1 VTRTLVVQTAWLGD
15 VLLATPL
22 LEALAARHGPVDVL
36 VTPAAAP
43 LVATHPAVATVL
55 TYDKRGRERGGVALW
70 RKARALRARR
80 YDLAVLAQGSFR
92 SGLLARLAG
101 IPRRVGFADTAAA
114 RWCTER
120 RARPAGHEAERLLAL
135 AGAVSP
141 PDPGP
146 REVVDPAEAGPR
158 PPSVAEATGAS
169 ARFTGRSRPRARFSG
184 IHRARASIVHE
195 APIPDARGPALSL
208 ALTDDDHAT
217 AAAAL
222 AKAGITGPFVALA
235 PGSARATKRW
245 PFYRELAAL
254 LAREMAVVVIGE
266 PADGWGTVADLTGLP
281 LRASAAVLARAAAA
295 VVNDSAPLHLA
306 QAVGTPVVA
315 LFGPTHPRLGF
326 GPRGPR
332 DVTLGLDLACRPCS
346 THGGPRCPLRHHRC
360 LRELT
365 VATVRDAVRRVL
377 ALEEVS
383 CVS

>member
-1 VTRTLVVQTAWLGD
+1 MTRTLVVQTAWLGD

-55 TYDKRGRERGGVALW
+55 TYDKRGRERGVVALW

-80 YDLAVLAQGSFR
+80 YDLAVLPQGSFR

-120 RARPAGHEAERLLAL
+120 RARPPGHEAERLLAL
-135 AGAVSP
+135 ADA
-141 PDPGP
+141 
-146 REVVDPAEAGPR
+146 
-158 PPSVAEATGAS
+158 
-169 ARFTGRSRPRARFSG
+169 
-184 IHRARASIVHE
+184 ARAS
-195 APIPDARGPALSL
+195 ALSL
-208 ALTDDDHAT
+208 TLTNDDHAT

-222 AKAGITGPFVALA
+222 AEAGISGPFVALA

-254 LAREMAVVVIGE
+254 LAPEIAIVVIGE

-315 LFGPTHPRLGF
+315 LFGPTHVRLGF

-332 DVTLGLDLACRPCS
+332 DVSLGLDLACRPCS

-365 VATVRDAVRRVL
+365 VTTVRDAVRRVL
-377 ALEEVS
+377 AFEEVS

>member
-1 VTRTLVVQTAWLGD
+1 MTRTLVVQTAWLGD

-55 TYDKRGRERGGVALW
+55 TYDKRGRERGVVALW

-135 AGAVSP
+135 TGS
-141 PDPGP
+141 
-146 REVVDPAEAGPR
+146 VDPAEVPIIH
-158 PPSVAEATGAS
+158 GAPT
-169 ARFTGRSRPRARFSG
+169 F
-184 IHRARASIVHE
+184 E
-195 APIPDARGPALSL
+195 ARGPALSL

-222 AKAGITGPFVALA
+222 AQAGITGPFVALA

-254 LAREMAVVVIGE
+254 LAPEMAVVVIGE

-281 LRASAAVLARAAAA
+281 LRPSAAVLARAAAA